1 MLPKAES
8 IQYQV
13 DSITF
18 NFHPWKRSMSGEI
31 KIAYNLPRP
40 EAEQL
45 LSMLILVRMGEDS
58 SNRKV
63 DTASSTGWMSAHR
76 LALV

>member
-1 MLPKAES
+1 
-8 IQYQV
+8 
-13 DSITF
+13 
-18 NFHPWKRSMSGEI
+18 MSGEI

-63 DTASSTGWMSAHR
+63 DTARSTGRISAHR

>member
-1 MLPKAES
+1 
-8 IQYQV
+8 
-13 DSITF
+13 
-18 NFHPWKRSMSGEI
+18 MSGEI
-31 KIAYNLPRP
+31 KIADNPPRP

-45 LSMLILVRMGEDS
+45 LSMLILVRIGGDS